1 MGSDNVEEDN
11 SNDSIED
18 RVWDQMRNDPSA
30 AAMLF
35 QGARRARN
43 GYIGVRRRPSG
54 RWVAEIKDTIQKVR
68 VWLGTFDTAEE
79 AARAYDEA
87 ACLLRG
93 VNTRTNFMP
102 RLPSSNPS
110 PALSSKVTK
119 LLLSKLKARNRS
131 CSNVP
136 MESRDR
142 GSPVHDSSHDAWGDS
157 GEVLTSYVEMNQ
169 EMSDNYQ
176 TQFSSLCD
184 IASSNFSE
192 ISDNSSHMSTGTSTS
207 EFIFT
212 RNGSY
217 QEVQGSCLTTPN
229 EVNYSLDDFLELL
242 NTEYQVADER
252 KGKALNHED
261 HILGEQKE
269 EVEGQENR
277 VNHLQKVDFQFLD
290 DAPQAPFNVSAFQAA
305 KEMSEQIV
313 QENPVNKNL
322 LIGDAMIQRKYE
334 RSLSASLYA
343 FNGLPEFL
351 VANHGSNNE
360 EKPSMEPQQLSES
373 RNDQQSL
380 SEIEISPSS
389 SSLSGHD
396 WNDEYSM
403 WNSLDLPTIT
413 KPFVG

>member
-1 MGSDNVEEDN
+1 MYEKTIGNRMGSDNVEEDN

-184 IASSNFSE
+184 IASSNLSE

-217 QEVQGSCLTTPN
+217 QEGQGSCLTTPN

-242 NTEYQVADER
+242 NTEYRVADER
-252 KGKALNHED
+252 K
-261 HILGEQKE
+261 
-269 EVEGQENR
+269 
-277 VNHLQKVDFQFLD
+277 
-290 DAPQAPFNVSAFQAA
+290 
-305 KEMSEQIV
+305 
-313 QENPVNKNL
+313 
-322 LIGDAMIQRKYE
+322 
-334 RSLSASLYA
+334 
-343 FNGLPEFL
+343 EFL

-360 EKPSMEPQQLSES
+360 EKPSMEPPQLSES